1 MYVKLKEDLV
11 IIIVDSLHVLGVRW
25 CWPGNCVIG
34 AMGGALMTVG
44 KARGVYGNSAR
55 NIELGGTFDPS
66 NSSVFSVESGKS
78 HQPRKAT
85 HHST

>member
-1 MYVKLKEDLV
+1 MKLKEDLV
-11 IIIVDSLHVLGVRW
+11 IIIVDSVQVLGGSW
-25 CWPGNCVIG
+25 WWPGNCTIS

-55 NIELGGTFDPS
+55 NIELGGTFDPC
-66 NSSVFSVESGKS
+66 NPSVFSVESGKS
-78 HQPRKAT
+78 HQPRKGT